1 MYKRFLNNPTAD
13 CAQRYKNFKNKL
25 NHCLRVSKRNYYE
38 KKLDDYKFNARG
50 TWRIL
55 NEVINRQK
63 KTSDLPSVF
72 KIGEVECN
80 DPVEIANKFCEY
92 FTNLGPSLADKIPTS
107 PKSHMS
113 FLTTN
118 FVNSMFVD
126 SATRQEI
133 IEIANSFR
141 TGTAAGYDN
150 LPMGI
155 IKEAISAI
163 SEPITHIIN
172 LSLSSGVVP
181 RELKIARV
189 IPIFKTGDR
198 GLFNNYRPVSVLSIF
213 SKLLERVMHKRL
225 LNFLNKYNIL
235 SINQFGFRKNH
246 STSLALIHLYD
257 KISTAID
264 NREYTAGI
272 FLDLSKAFD
281 TVNHEIMLAKLEHYG
296 VRGNSLQWFKSYLS
310 NREQFVQFN
319 WNCSSTKRIVCGVP
333 QWSILGPLLFLLYI
347 NDLCEASDALE
358 FILFADDTNVFFSH
372 KNPELLMHKLN
383 IELCKL
389 TCWL

>member
-1 MYKRFLNNPTAD
+1 
-13 CAQRYKNFKNKL
+13 
-25 NHCLRVSKRNYYE
+25 
-38 KKLDDYKFNARG
+38 
-50 TWRIL
+50 
-55 NEVINRQK
+55 
-63 KTSDLPSVF
+63 
-72 KIGEVECN
+72 
-80 DPVEIANKFCEY
+80 
-92 FTNLGPSLADKIPTS
+92 
-107 PKSHMS
+107 MS

-155 IKEAISAI
+155 IKEAISLI

-172 LSLSSGVVP
+172 LSLCSGVVP

-213 SKLLERVMHKRL
+213 SKLLERVMYNRL

-246 STSLALIHLYD
+246 STSLA
-257 KISTAID
+257 
-264 NREYTAGI
+264 
-272 FLDLSKAFD
+272 
-281 TVNHEIMLAKLEHYG
+281 
-296 VRGNSLQWFKSYLS
+296 
-310 NREQFVQFN
+310 
-319 WNCSSTKRIVCGVP
+319 
-333 QWSILGPLLFLLYI
+333 
-347 NDLCEASDALE
+347 
-358 FILFADDTNVFFSH
+358 
-372 KNPELLMHKLN
+372 
-383 IELCKL
+383 
-389 TCWL
+389 

>member
-1 MYKRFLNNPTAD
+1 M
-13 CAQRYKNFKNKL
+13 FKS
-25 NHCLRVSKRNYYE
+25 SKRNYYE

-118 FVNSMFVD
+118 FVNSMFAD

-150 LPMGI
+150 LPTGI
-155 IKEAISAI
+155 IKAISVI

-213 SKLLERVMHKRL
+213 SKLLERVMYNRL

-235 SINQFGFRKNH
+235 SINQFGLTFRKNH

-257 KISTAID
+257 KI
-264 NREYTAGI
+264 
-272 FLDLSKAFD
+272 
-281 TVNHEIMLAKLEHYG
+281 
-296 VRGNSLQWFKSYLS
+296 
-310 NREQFVQFN
+310 
-319 WNCSSTKRIVCGVP
+319 
-333 QWSILGPLLFLLYI
+333 
-347 NDLCEASDALE
+347 
-358 FILFADDTNVFFSH
+358 
-372 KNPELLMHKLN
+372 
-383 IELCKL
+383 
-389 TCWL
+389 